1 MSRRRWGDPLA
12 RDPGRRQARVND
24 LLRRQLGSILEKE
37 FRDRMP
43 ALSTVT
49 EVRTTGDL
57 RHARIFVLVYGEHMR
72 QEETIRYLQNSRN
85 EVRHLLAAQIILK
98 YLPTLDFV
106 LDVSAERAQRIEE
119 LLHGQNADAPPGG
132 SSDES

>member
-37 FRDRMP
+37 FRDQMP

-57 RHARIFVLVYGEHMR
+57 RHARIFVSVYAERVR
-72 QEETIRYLQNSRN
+72 QEETIRFLQNNRN
-85 EVRHLLAAQIILK
+85 ELRHLLAAQVILK
-98 YLPTLDFV
+98 YLPSLDFV
-106 LDVSAERAQRIEE
+106 LDLSAEHALRIEA
-119 LLHGQNADAPPGG
+119 LLKGPDSGQVSGG
-132 SSDES
+132 SSHES